1 MKVHI
6 RMADVSDRGT
16 DFMKL
21 INAAMKPDVGLPPED
36 EVLASPGPTS
46 GCRRVGVE
54 APD

>member
-6 RMADVSDRGT
+6 MMADVSDRGT